1 MRTFKYKVGDSFA
14 LNIQYQYVVSVTKE
28 QLFTLALII
37 DDKGMISGEFGF
49 VRYDLTKKEDLKRL
63 SEISNNFPETK
74 FGQIGSKVIYD
85 EDEFVL
91 FGLKTVFFGTMTF
104 IKPLLINTDKMMDL
118 MEDVLIGADDITD
131 LKTTFDLNYAR
142 FSKIPMESNKTLEVF
157 EVAPPKFPVT
167 TVQKIEVAQEDQKQQ
182 ATSNLI
188 PILKNTN
195 IGSRGSFA
203 YPIQNVLQGLTLPYN
218 ELDLYNNGLPYTIL
232 GEGKYNTEQS
242 TWNIYGGQTS
252 YGRGGAATY
261 ILSEGEKLFPD
272 WKLTTDSLYP
282 IGTKLRSN
290 KTGNYDNSVIFK
302 VIEIG
307 LTDTMFGRFNSRSND
322 KNDAYINH
330 PETYL
335 GGNKSFTPA
344 QGDLFLLL
352 GKQPLQGTKKDG
364 LQSVWYKSIGS
375 TQFPLKTRKQLE
387 SGYTRYPNS
396 SVLEGNLDV
405 YESSSNML
413 PSNYFPKSFKEKIE
427 LKNPQQLVGE
437 DFIKNRRSINYSWEA
452 FKLLSDIGSAS
463 NSTTGK
469 NEIVEKLMEYF
480 DYDNLNI
487 IKDNNPKLYDK
498 INDLMGKSIKLYI
511 QNLPNKKIALSQSDS
526 VEYFLMYLGRLSI
539 QFYNEGNERKYY
551 GLDFDIREGGN
562 SQMSLFKDTD
572 DDELN
577 IVFKNYIKL
586 IDDFV
591 ANNNHLEAYDFLIP
605 LNRIIEIVEIYVTM
619 CKYAM
624 DTFIELEYKNVNFDP
639 SMYGSWYLSNFCA
652 GYDYTESFNKYGEPF
667 FPTLYFGERRYY
679 SGSKSKYQYNFNFI
693 NLQIDISNEDDTK
706 ENIKIYKTEI
716 QKLHSLILDNFLLIK
731 RFNQLGTFIE
741 VFQYYDLA
749 SKKVDV
755 NFEDITNDIRFKYY
769 LRFANII
776 GHFKEVDFVNI
787 LKIFETIREVASNTA
802 KFGTFITAGN
812 SWDLTLGW
820 KFEPTLL
827 DFDATIFDYGNP
839 RAIYKK
845 LTDDGFNVDEY
856 AQVATSMLDI
866 ILLEP
871 KVIVQYFKKISDG
884 MKQNSSFKLLLEGAQ
899 TPQEMWL
906 RIFGGGDLTI
916 SIADEEDVEI
926 EGEPK
931 ITVEQVEDVNTED
944 IDWDEIDPDDVDILL
959 NDDEFDLDNLE
970 IF

>member
-1 MRTFKYKVGDSFA
+1 MRTFKYKVGDSFG
-14 LNIQYQYVVSVTKE
+14 LDIEYQYVVSVTKE
-28 QLFTLALII
+28 KLFTLALKI
-37 DDKGMISGEFGF
+37 DYKGITSGEFRF
-49 VRYDLTKKEDLKRL
+49 VSYDLTKKEDLKIL

-74 FGQIGSKVIYD
+74 FGQIGSKVVYD

-91 FGLKTVFFGTMTF
+91 FGLKTVVFGTMTF

-118 MEDVLIGADDITD
+118 MEDVFIGADDITD

-167 TVQKIEVAQEDQKQQ
+167 TVQKIEVRQEDQKQQ

-195 IGSRGSFA
+195 IGSRGNYA
-203 YPIQNVLQGLTLPYN
+203 YDVVTILQGLTLPYDQD
-218 ELDLYNNGLPYTIL
+218 DLYTNGLPYTII
-232 GEGKYNTEQS
+232 GEGKYRTEQS
-242 TWNIYGGQTS
+242 TWNIFGGGIS
-252 YGRGGAATY
+252 SGRGGSPTY

-290 KTGNYDNSVIFK
+290 KTGDYENSIIFK
-302 VIEIG
+302 VIAIEFF
-307 LTDTMFGRFNSRSND
+307 DTMFGRFSARSND

-335 GGNKSFTPA
+335 GGNKYFAISQT
-344 QGDLFLLL
+344 DLFLLL
-352 GKQPLQGTKKDG
+352 GKQPLKGTKKDG
-364 LQSVWYKSIGS
+364 LDSVWYKPIGS

-387 SGYTRYPNS
+387 SGFTRYPYS
-396 SVLEGNLDV
+396 SVLEGNLER
-405 YESSSNML
+405 YEISDIS
-413 PSNYFPKSFKEKIE
+413 PSNYYPKSFKDIIE
-427 LKNPQQLVGE
+427 QKKPQLQLLAGE
-437 DFIKNRRSINYSWEA
+437 NFYKNRYSINLSWEA

-463 NSTTGK
+463 NSTTEK

-487 IKDNNPKLYDK
+487 IKNNNPKLYDK

-511 QNLPNKKIALSQSDS
+511 QNLPNKKITISQSNS

-539 QFYNEGNERKYY
+539 QFRNETNERKYY
-551 GLDFDIREGGN
+551 GLDIDIRQGGN

-577 IVFKNYIKL
+577 IIFKNYIKL

-591 ANNNHLEAYDFLIP
+591 ANNNHLETYDFLIP
-605 LNRIIEIVEIYVTM
+605 LNRIIEIVQIYVIM
-619 CKYAM
+619 CKFAM
-624 DTFIELEYKNVNFDP
+624 DKLVELDYINVNFEP
-639 SMYGSWYLSNFCA
+639 NIYGSLYVSNFVA
-652 GYDYTESFNKYGEPF
+652 AYDYTDAFNKYGEPF
-667 FPTLYFGERRYY
+667 FPTLNFGE
-679 SGSKSKYQYNFNFI
+679 GSYAWTGKSKYQYNFNLI
-693 NLQIDISNEDDTK
+693 NLQIDVLSDDDTK

-731 RFNQLGTFIE
+731 RFNQLGRFIK

-769 LRFANII
+769 LRFANLI

-787 LKIFETIREVASNTA
+787 LKIFETIREVALSTA
-802 KFGTFITAGN
+802 KFGKFITAGN
-812 SWDLTLGW
+812 SFDSTLGW

-856 AQVATSMLDI
+856 AQVATTMLDI

-884 MKQNSSFKLLLEGAQ
+884 MKQNTSFKLLLEGAQ

-906 RIFGGGDLTI
+906 RIFGGGDLTM

-931 ITVEQVEDVNTED
+931 ITVEEVEDVNTDD
-944 IDWDEIDPDDVDILL
+944 IDWDEIDPD
-959 NDDEFDLDNLE
+959 LDNLE